1 MPNDTSIKHNRWDIF
16 CKVIDNYGDVGVS
29 WRLTTQLAQTHHMRV
44 RFWIDR
50 PEVLAN
56 LRTTF
61 KIKGLKQPVALCKNS
76 TAIEVCH
83 WQDNVDYIADVVIS
97 MFGCTLP
104 NHYLVAM
111 QRHTPCPLWYN
122 LEYLSAETW
131 VDRYHGI
138 PSIKQNAPLVQYF
151 FIPGFS
157 EKSGGLLRDV
167 TLLEQRNRWQED
179 AKNSQALFD
188 LLNLPAD
195 TSATYHVCV
204 FCYPNPALI
213 SLFKAWSKS
222 KMPIT
227 VIMPTASAL
236 KSVEALFNVP
246 LKSNQLLRQGSLN
259 LKILPFVDQTTFTR
273 LLWSCDCNI
282 VRGED
287 SFVSALWAAKPLIWH
302 IYPQRHAAHLIK
314 LQALIAH
321 YTAHWDTNAASLW
334 QTIQE
339 RFNQHQNI
347 ANLWPLFVAN
357 QKMMVEHA
365 RSWAC
370 HQAQHGDLAT
380 KLVQDAS
387 KKLLK

>member
-1 MPNDTSIKHNRWDIF
+1 MSIVHTRWDIF

-29 WRLTTQLAQTHHMRV
+29 WRLATQLAQAHHMRV
-44 RFWIDR
+44 RFWIDK
-50 PEVLAN
+50 PEVLAD
-56 LRTTF
+56 LCTAF
-61 KIKGLKQPVALCKNS
+61 KIKSPKEPVVLCKHS
-76 TAIEVCH
+76 IAIEVCH
-83 WQDNVDYIADVVIS
+83 WQENVDYIANVVIS

-111 QRHTPCPLWYN
+111 QHHLPCPLWYN

-131 VDRYHGI
+131 VDRYHGM
-138 PSIKQNAPLVQYF
+138 PSLKQNAPLIQHF
-151 FIPGFS
+151 FVPGFS

-167 TLLEQRNRWQED
+167 ALLERRDRWQED
-179 AKNSQALFD
+179 VKNSQALFD

-213 SLFKAWSKS
+213 SLFKVWSKS
-222 KMPIT
+222 KAPIT
-227 VIMPTASAL
+227 VMMPTASAL
-236 KSVEALFNVP
+236 KSVEALFDVP
-246 LKSNQLLRQGSLN
+246 LKSNQLLRLGSLN
-259 LKILPFVDQTTFTR
+259 LKILPFVDQTIFTR

-287 SFVSALWAAKPLIWH
+287 SFVSALWAAKPFIWH
-302 IYPQRHAAHLIK
+302 VYPQHRAAHLIK
-314 LQALIAH
+314 LQAFIAH
-321 YTAHWDTNAASLW
+321 YTAHWDTNTASLW

-347 ANLWPLFVAN
+347 AKLWPLFFEN
-357 QKMMVEHA
+357 QKMIVEHA
-365 RSWAC
+365 KSWAYQ
-370 HQAQHGDLAT
+370 QAQHSDLAT
-380 KLVQDAS
+380 KLVQDAN